1 MNSTNLTK
9 KLGGAILGLVMLAG
23 VGVMAGTTAQAQWQQ
38 WPSNR
43 DRDYGR
49 NRDDRNRRGNGGFQ
63 VARDRGYQDGQY
75 TGQNDSQRGQNFN
88 PQRSHY
94 YKSGTDGYDGRYGN
108 KEAYKQA
115 YRDAFVRGYEDGFRR
130 YRGNNRGNNGR
141 NNGTWRN
148 GRWFPW

>member
-1 MNSTNLTK
+1 MKSTNLTK
-9 KLGGAILGLVMLAG
+9 QIGGAILGLVMLVAI
-23 VGVMAGTTAQAQWQQ
+23 GVMSSTTAQAQWQQ
-38 WPSNR
+38 WPSSR

-63 VARDRGYQDGQY
+63 VARDRGYQAGIS
-75 TGQNDSQRGQNFN
+75 TGQSDSQRGQNFS

-94 YKSGTDGYDGRYGN
+94 YRNATDGYDRYYGN

-130 YRGNNRGNNGR
+130 YGGNNRGNNGR
-141 NNGTWRN
+141 WRN